1 HLIHRNRVRKSLQVF
16 AFFFRCGLI
25 CLQISSPAGK
35 AHQGTPKWMI
45 DQDGCAKQAFPA
57 GEGGPQRRDIS
68 REIREM
74 IDAVAVDEVHHADA
88 PSPKRTFSCKTNQI
102 HRQNSTRKGLSDSA
116 PSDYSLSVVAAAG
129 SAFFLL

>member
-1 HLIHRNRVRKSLQVF
+1 
-16 AFFFRCGLI
+16 
-25 CLQISSPAGK
+25 
-35 AHQGTPKWMI
+35 MI

-68 REIREM
+68 RGIREM

-102 HRQNSTRKGLSDSA
+102 HRQNSTRKGLSDG
-116 PSDYSLSVVAAAG
+116 AAEITGKLNKGLLGKAALN
-129 SAFFLL
+129 AFK

>member
-1 HLIHRNRVRKSLQVF
+1 MHLIHRNRVIETRAARF
-16 AFFFRCGLI
+16 CFRCGLI

-68 REIREM
+68 RSIREM

-88 PSPKRTFSCKTNQI
+88 LSPKRISSCKTNQI
-102 HRQNSTRKGLSDSA
+102 HRLNCARKGQS
-116 PSDYSLSVVAAAG
+116 
-129 SAFFLL
+129 